1 MSCQD
6 SANYNILVSLIFCFI
21 FSKGAVERCQQLET
35 MRLCK
40 CWQPYLSLTPEI
52 IAILNDEQMGSCLA
66 LAGFHNES
74 MVESVDETLEKIQC
88 FTSISY
94 GDKCN
99 GFKNPCKENVY
110 DFSQIQTAWPHE
122 SYELALYTT
131 MIRDVEESRREKCG
145 NKFDVYEDILAM
157 SNVNRSLATEM
168 LRDVNLIE
176 RNFIQI
182 KVEFPVGCRQ
192 HYSTTILDI
201 SFEVQN

>member
-1 MSCQD
+1 M
-6 SANYNILVSLIFCFI
+6 IFTIIYQVKIDLYFNCFI
-21 FSKGAVERCQQLET
+21 VKGAVERCQQLET
-35 MRLCK
+35 MRMCK

-74 MVESVDETLEKIQC
+74 LVESVDETLEKIQC

-94 GDKCN
+94 GDKCS

-131 MIRDVEESRREKCG
+131 MIRDVEESRREKFG

-168 LRDVNLIE
+168 LREVNLIE

-182 KVEFPVGCRQ
+182 KVEFPVGSLQ
-192 HYSTTILDI
+192 YPIIL
-201 SFEVQN
+201 SH